1 MSRSDVP
8 ASGPRHV
15 PSIELPD
22 AALDYRADWVDSDT
36 ADAWLQELIL
46 ATPWTQPEIRLYG
59 RQVAVPRL
67 VAWYGD
73 SQAAYRYSGLQHEP
87 LAWTPLLQEV
97 RQRLERE
104 TGHRFNGVLINLY
117 RDGGDAMGWHSD
129 DEVELGRNPVVASLS
144 LGAERR
150 FDLRRKG
157 SGRIQHSLL
166 LGHGSLLVMSGA
178 TQHHWQH
185 QIARTSKVSQPRLN
199 LTFRLIHR
207 DQPHEQ

>member
-8 ASGPRHV
+8 ASGLRHA
-15 PSIELPD
+15 PLIELPD

-87 LAWTPLLQEV
+87 LAWTPLLQGV

-104 TGHRFNGVLINLY
+104 TGHRFNGVLLNLY

-199 LTFRLIHR
+199 LTFRLILR

>member
-87 LAWTPLLQEV
+87 LAWTPLLQGSV
-97 RQRLERE
+97 SVWSAKRGTASMACCSTCIATAAMPWAGTVTTKSSWAAILSW
-104 TGHRFNGVLINLY
+104 HR
-117 RDGGDAMGWHSD
+117 
-129 DEVELGRNPVVASLS
+129 
-144 LGAERR
+144 
-150 FDLRRKG
+150 
-157 SGRIQHSLL
+157 
-166 LGHGSLLVMSGA
+166 
-178 TQHHWQH
+178 
-185 QIARTSKVSQPRLN
+185 
-199 LTFRLIHR
+199 
-207 DQPHEQ
+207 

>member
-22 AALDYRADWVDSDT
+22 AALDYSADWVDSDT

-87 LAWTPLLQEV
+87 LAWTPLLQGV

-104 TGHRFNGVLINLY
+104 TGHRFNGVLLNLY

-129 DEVELGRNPVVASLS
+129 DEGELGRNPVVASLS
-144 LGAERR
+144 LGAA
-150 FDLRRKG
+150 LRPPAQG
-157 SGRIQHSLL
+157 QWTDSAFAASGTWFVAGHEWRHAASL
-166 LGHGSLLVMSGA
+166 A
-178 TQHHWQH
+178 TSDRADQQG
-185 QIARTSKVSQPRLN
+185 IAAASQPDLSPDPPRP
-199 LTFRLIHR
+199 TT
-207 DQPHEQ
+207 

>member
-22 AALDYRADWVDSDT
+22 ATLDYRADWVDSDT

-104 TGHRFNGVLINLY
+104 TGHRFNGVLLNLY

-129 DEVELGRNPVVASLS
+129 DEGELGRNPVVASLS

>member
-1 MSRSDVP
+1 MSKSDVP
-8 ASGPRHV
+8 ASGLRHA
-15 PSIELPD
+15 PLIELPD

-87 LAWTPLLQEV
+87 LAWTPLLQGV

-104 TGHRFNGVLINLY
+104 TGHRFNGVLLNLY